1 MNFLDILNLF
11 RQGKGTARSHIKNL
25 IEVAVSDGNFDLIEY
40 DLLKKI
46 AKRNGISETHLKEIR
61 TSPTSVQFELPESK
75 EERFQQFYD
84 LVHMMTIDQT
94 IHDEEM
100 KLCNLFAV
108 KFGYPREKA
117 AEIIKSIQGNIQ
129 HNQAAP
135 ETLKRIEWMI
145 DWTAPIKK

>member
-46 AKRNGISETHLKEIR
+46 AKRNGINENHLKEIR
-61 TSPTSVQFELPESK
+61 TAPTSVQFELPEGK

-100 KLCNLFAV
+100 KLCNLFAI

-117 AEIIKSIQGNIQ
+117 AEIIKSIQGNIE
-129 HNQAAP
+129 HNQAAS